1 VFYRRTLRNRMRR
14 GAKKPDNGL
23 PPRRSDRSAA
33 HFYEQTAKDFAC
45 DKKEI
50 AALEAF
56 LNKVL

>member
-1 VFYRRTLRNRMRR
+1 MRR
-14 GAKKPDNGL
+14 GAKKPGSGL
-23 PPRRSDRSAA
+23 LPCRSDRSAA

-56 LNKVL
+56 LNKVS